1 MPRPDNS
8 TPLID
13 LLSANDS
20 QNNPGFNSIILKTIS
35 GSIYQSRVGLY
46 RTPTPFQI
54 ISRALSGW
62 IVSAKE
68 ASAEQK
74 YFESFFLSNPL
85 NLQLILQLSNLFLG
99 QFGGIYISLNKK
111 FMRDSFSN
119 ECILDAE
126 AP

>member
-20 QNNPGFNSIILKTIS
+20 QNNPSFNSIILKTIS

-74 YFESFFLSNPL
+74 YFESFFFIKST
-85 NLQLILQLSNLFLG
+85 
-99 QFGGIYISLNKK
+99 QFAVDPAIIQSVFGSIWRDLYIIK
-111 FMRDSFSN
+111 
-119 ECILDAE
+119 
-126 AP
+126 

>member
-20 QNNPGFNSIILKTIS
+20 QNNPSFNSIILKTIS

-54 ISRALSGW
+54 ISGW
-62 IVSAKE
+62 IGSAKE

-74 YFESFFLSNPL
+74 YFEFFFLSNPL
-85 NLQLILQLSNLFLG
+85 NLQLILQLSNLLLG

-111 FMRDSFSN
+111 FMRGSFSN